1 MTKTGSPAAQ
11 GSEGWKLLSDG
22 GRILFLESEALG
34 LHIDTRTA
42 GELVKYLNLLT
53 GIHFFGLFYHICMI

>member
-1 MTKTGSPAAQ
+1 MTRTGSPAVQ
-11 GSEGWKLLSDG
+11 GSEGWKRLSEG
-22 GRILFLESEALG
+22 GRISLLETEVLR

-53 GIHFFGLFYHICMI
+53 GIHFLVCFILFV